1 MALSTQ
7 AWLSLAA
14 ALPLLLYIYIRTND
28 AKISRL
34 TPEAV
39 ALSPRRWTDEEV
51 RRVAS
56 EPEMLSPSPSLF
68 APEEL
73 GPKTGR
79 RYIVIGGVSAAC
91 LKSLVPF
98 AGCATC
104 AGYCMLF
111 LRDGRSHGSTR
122 NEEWSPYI
130 LAFISRP
137 GVSDAHIVPGR
148 FPGRMDRPA
157 PYRAGRGPS
166 SDSCP

>member
-1 MALSTQ
+1 MALLIQ

-56 EPEMLSPSPSLF
+56 EPAMLSPSPSLF

-79 RYIVIGGVSAAC
+79 RYIVVGGVSAA
-91 LKSLVPF
+91 SLEPCSSF
-98 AGCATC
+98 AGCTTC
-104 AGYCMLF
+104 AGYRRF
-111 LRDGRSHGSTR
+111 VSSGRSVAQSY
-122 NEEWSPYI
+122 P
-130 LAFISRP
+130 
-137 GVSDAHIVPGR
+137 
-148 FPGRMDRPA
+148 
-157 PYRAGRGPS
+157 
-166 SDSCP
+166 